1 MDREEGRRRTL
12 YLAAVGLVVV
22 YLAYLSREA
31 VVPLLVSLLLA
42 YVLAPLVTTLEK
54 RGFSRMGAVTTLFVA
69 FFGTMG
75 TALVFALPP
84 IFDQGRALVLATV
97 GEPGLTIDPRVPS
110 NMKGLADRVPRASLD
125 EFLAAR
131 DKGNGGP
138 TLPADPTGYWDR
150 KVREERQVRGE
161 DGVKALRAR
170 HADWRVARWDDR
182 LVAFDD
188 FDRDGTFD
196 AGYIFDGA
204 LVASGW
210 VRTKLK
216 NPGLAAALEDMATD
230 ALPALAESLFLHGGV
245 VAKGALGILGSLM
258 ALLGWLIIVPLYT
271 FFFLMR
277 LEDVWEAFVEYLP
290 GTHRDRVLKVLGDV
304 HRMLLG
310 FFRGRVLTMALKGIF
325 VAIGLG
331 IVGVPYWPVWG
342 AAAGMLTI
350 VPVVGPFLAGAP
362 AVLLAFREGDTTTAV
377 LATGV
382 FLVAEIVEGYILI
395 PKLIGKEVGLHP
407 MAVITGILVGGS
419 LLGILGIVI
428 AIPLAAATKI
438 VWAEFVLPA
447 LRAKAAEPAPPAEGA
462 SKKK

>member
-12 YLAAVGLVVV
+12 YLAVVGLVVV

-42 YVLAPLVTTLEK
+42 YVLAPLVANLEK
-54 RGFSRMGAVTTLFVA
+54 RGMSRMGAVTGLFVL
-69 FFGTMG
+69 FFGSVG
-75 TALVFALPP
+75 LALVFALPP
-84 IFDQGRALVLATV
+84 IFEQGRALVLATV
-97 GEPGLTIDPRVPS
+97 GEPGLTLDPRLPS
-110 NMKGLADRVPRASLD
+110 NMRGYPDKVPRGTLED
-125 EFLAAR
+125 FLKAR
-131 DKGNGGP
+131 EAVNG
-138 TLPADPTGYWDR
+138 PARPDDPIGYWDR
-150 KVREERQVRGE
+150 KVREEMQLRGE

-170 HADWRVARWDDR
+170 HADWKVARWDEK

-188 FDRDGTFD
+188 YDRDGTFD

-204 LVASGW
+204 LVAGSW
-210 VRTKLK
+210 VRTRLK
-216 NPGLAAALEDMATD
+216 NPGLASALEDMATD
-230 ALPALAESLFLHGGV
+230 ALPALAESLFLHGGA
-245 VAKGALGILGSLM
+245 VAKGAIGVLGSLM

-271 FFFLMR
+271 FWFLMR
-277 LEDVWEAFVEYLP
+277 LEDVWAGFVEYLP

-304 HRMLLG
+304 HRMLIG
-310 FFRGRVLTMALKGIF
+310 FFRGRVLTMALKGVF
-325 VAIGLG
+325 VAVLLA
-331 IVGVPYWPVWG
+331 IVGVPYWPVFG
-342 AAAGMLTI
+342 AAAGVLTI

-382 FLVAEIVEGYILI
+382 FLAAEIVEGYILI

-407 MAVITGILVGGS
+407 MAVITGILIGGS

-447 LRAKAAEPAPPAEGA
+447 LRAKAAEPSSPAEGA
-462 SKKK
+462 AKKR